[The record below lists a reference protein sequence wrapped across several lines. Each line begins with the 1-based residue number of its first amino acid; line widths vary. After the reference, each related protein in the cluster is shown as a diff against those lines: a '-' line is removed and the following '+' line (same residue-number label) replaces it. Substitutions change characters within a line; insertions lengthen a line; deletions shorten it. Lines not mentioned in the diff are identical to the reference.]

1 VSAIQSQADPPTSIA
16 PRAPWYVYV
25 GAILLVG
32 WGSLVLSAFLSL
44 KEFGPHFWKA
54 MSPVAL
60 ELAIGLGLLLRR
72 RWAWM
77 LGITTSVVFIAE
89 GLRRIVFVR
98 GEYVV
103 LDALVHYLVPAI
115 VILICLL
122 PGKARRA
129 FLGDRETGGCR
140 LTHPMNKPIFSRV
153 CAEQSV
159 IWMAAEAKPLRSS
172 DQRSRMLLPPAE

>member
-1 VSAIQSQADPPTSIA
+1 LAADVHEVTIVSAIQSQATPPASTA

-54 MSPVAL
+54 MVPVAL

-72 RWAWM
+72 RWAWVV
-77 LGITTSVVFIAE
+77 GVTTSVVFIAE
-89 GLRRIVFVR
+89 GVRRIAFVR

-103 LDALVHYLVPAI
+103 LDALVHFLVPAM
-115 VILICLL
+115 VILVCLL
-122 PGKARRA
+122 PGKARHA
-129 FLGDRETGGCR
+129 FLGERRAD
-140 LTHPMNKPIFSRV
+140 V
-153 CAEQSV
+153 V
-159 IWMAAEAKPLRSS
+159 
-172 DQRSRMLLPPAE
+172 